1 MDNRNRS
8 TDDPDVEVIQK
19 GFYNDVH
26 VQVNK
31 EKGRENK

>member
-8 TDDPDVEVIQK
+8 TDDPDVGVIQK

-26 VQVNK
+26 VQVNM
-31 EKGRENK
+31 EKGREK